1 MRNFK
6 TICIAT
12 FWNPFLII
20 FISLIRGFSLPLD
33 PATYFRLLLTLIAG
47 LFLYFAVLKIYDSGR
62 KTVAKVLFAI
72 LAPAIFFQLL
82 PALPAGWFLY
92 FAVLRIHNSGRKR
105 TAKVLFVI
113 LAPITSFLSIIG
125 GLFGPIGIV
134 LYSLVASIPAWTY
147 WLVCKLMDAKKGKE
161 NGEQS

>member
-1 MRNFK
+1 MPSFK
-6 TICIAT
+6 TICIAS

-20 FISLIRGFSLPLD
+20 VISIIRGFSLPLD
-33 PATYFRLLLTLIAG
+33 PAIYFRLLPILIAG

-62 KTVAKVLFAI
+62 KTVAKVLFVI

-125 GLFGPIGIV
+125 GLFGPIGII
-134 LYSLVASIPAWTY
+134 LYSLVASIPAWVY
-147 WLVCKLMDAKKGKE
+147 WLVCKWVDTRKSQEKE
-161 NGEQS
+161 K

>member
-6 TICIAT
+6 TICIAS

-20 FISLIRGFSLPLD
+20 IISLIRGFSLPLD
-33 PATYFRLLLTLIAG
+33 
-47 LFLYFAVLKIYDSGR
+47 
-62 KTVAKVLFAI
+62 
-72 LAPAIFFQLL
+72 PAIFFQLL

-134 LYSLVASIPAWTY
+134 LYSLVASIPAWAY

-161 NGEQS
+161 NGE